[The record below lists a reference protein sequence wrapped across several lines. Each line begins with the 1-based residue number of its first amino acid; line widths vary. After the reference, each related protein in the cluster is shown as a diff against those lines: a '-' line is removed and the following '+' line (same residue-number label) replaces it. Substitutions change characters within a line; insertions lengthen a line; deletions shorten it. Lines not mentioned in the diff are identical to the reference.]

1 MGCSSCSSGRGGL
14 PAGCNNN
21 GACGVGG
28 CSKLPVFDWLSNMD
42 QPAGMPSCNIV
53 EVRFKNSRKEF
64 FKIGDVSGLA
74 VGDAVAVEASPGHDL
89 GMVSMTGELVRL
101 QMKKLSVQDDSS
113 IKAVY
118 RKARPADIE
127 KWQQSVDRENPTMLR
142 ARAMATELKLN
153 MKISDVEY
161 QGDGTKAIF
170 YYTSDERVDFRE
182 LIRHLA
188 DEFRIRVEMRQIG
201 SRQESARLGG
211 IGSCGR
217 ELCCSTWLRDF
228 RSVNTS
234 AARYQQLSLNPQKL
248 AGQCGKLKCCL
259 NYELDSYLDAI
270 KDFPESNVKLE
281 TLKGNAVHQKTDI
294 FRGVMFYAYFEDLGN
309 FIAVPVGRVKEIIAL
324 NKAGEKPEALLGKKD
339 IVEIEKDPDY
349 ENVVGQDSLTRFDA
363 SKKNKKKKKKKP
375 GNRPEGELSTAT
387 AVESR
392 PVQQQRPPQQQQRPQ
407 QNPNRPQQ
415 PRVQGENKPEANK
428 QQNRPPQ
435 PRPQNQSG
443 SAENK
448 PAPQPGNN
456 TNRPQNQQPRPQNQ
470 ADDNKVGNNPNRNQQ
485 RRNRPNRPPQNPN
498 PNSEKK
504 D

>member
-28 CSKLPVFDWLSNMD
+28 CSKLPVFDWLSNME
-42 QPAGMPSCNIV
+42 QPAGMPACDIV

-101 QMKKLSVQDDSS
+101 QMKKLGVQSDSS

-118 RKARPADIE
+118 RKARPTDIE
-127 KWQQSVDRENPTMLR
+127 KWQQAVDRENPTMLR

-294 FRGVMFYAYFEDLGN
+294 FRRVMFYAYFEDLGN
-309 FIAVPVGRVKEIIAL
+309 FIAVPVNRVKEIIAM
-324 NKAGEKPEALLGKKD
+324 NKAGEKPEALLSKK
-339 IVEIEKDPDY
+339 EIIEVEKDPDY

-375 GNRPEGELSTAT
+375 GSRPEGEVSTAT
-387 AVESR
+387 TAENR
-392 PVQQQRPPQQQQRPQ
+392 PVQQQRPPQAQQQQQQRPQ
-407 QNPNRPQQ
+407 QNQNRPQQ
-415 PRVQGENKPEANK
+415 PRVQGETKPDANRP
-428 QQNRPPQ
+428 QNRPQQQQQQRPPQ
-435 PRPQNQSG
+435 PPRPQNQG
-443 SAENK
+443 GAPENK
-448 PAPQPGNN
+448 PTPQ
-456 TNRPQNQQPRPQNQ
+456 Q
-470 ADDNKVGNNPNRNQQ
+470 GNNPNRNQN

>member
-1 MGCSSCSSGRGGL
+1 
-14 PAGCNNN
+14 
-21 GACGVGG
+21 
-28 CSKLPVFDWLSNMD
+28 
-42 QPAGMPSCNIV
+42 
-53 EVRFKNSRKEF
+53 
-64 FKIGDVSGLA
+64 
-74 VGDAVAVEASPGHDL
+74 
-89 GMVSMTGELVRL
+89 
-101 QMKKLSVQDDSS
+101 
-113 IKAVY
+113 
-118 RKARPADIE
+118 
-127 KWQQSVDRENPTMLR
+127 
-142 ARAMATELKLN
+142 
-153 MKISDVEY
+153 
-161 QGDGTKAIF
+161 
-170 YYTSDERVDFRE
+170 
-182 LIRHLA
+182 
-188 DEFRIRVEMRQIG
+188 MRQIG